1 MDRSALLFGK
11 LFAAAQA
18 LFGLGMIYSLY
29 TGMYFDKQPSFSE
42 RFLMIEA
49 ETIIGIVFLFD
60 GIFLFFNKRIGWSAT
75 VATWTTFALACVL
88 HSFSDRG
95 FDAILWL
102 PMFLICAGIAAG
114 IIRESYRSKFNLTK
128 ADWIITY
135 ALTILL
141 SLTLYFVRT

>member
-29 TGMYFDKQPSFSE
+29 TTMYFDKQPSFSE
-42 RFLMIEA
+42 RFLMT
-49 ETIIGIVFLFD
+49 ETESIIAIVFLFD
-60 GIFLFFNKRIGWSAT
+60 GIFLFFDKRIGWSAT
-75 VATWTTFALACVL
+75 VATWTTFTLACIL

-102 PMFLICAGIAAG
+102 PLSLICAGIAAG
-114 IIRESYRSKFNLTK
+114 IIRGSYRSKFNLGK
-128 ADWIITY
+128 ADWVIAY
-135 ALTILL
+135 GLTIAL